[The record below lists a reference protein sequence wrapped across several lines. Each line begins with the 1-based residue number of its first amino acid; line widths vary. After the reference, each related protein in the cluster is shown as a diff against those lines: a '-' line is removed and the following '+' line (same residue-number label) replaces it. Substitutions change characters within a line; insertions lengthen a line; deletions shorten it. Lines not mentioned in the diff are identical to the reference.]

1 LAAKKS
7 VRSVGKSVGRSIGK
21 SFGKSV
27 GTGLSPVLG
36 RLAAAIPEPRC
47 ELDHRDAW
55 TLLMATILSAQS
67 TDRTVNSVTPALF
80 ASWPT
85 PRALAGAPRGEVEQ
99 AVHRTGFF
107 RNKAKAIQECSRELC
122 ERHGGEVPRTL
133 AALVELPGVARKT
146 ANVVLGVAWRI
157 AEGVVV
163 DTHVTRVARR
173 LGFTEEDKPE
183 AIERDLMAAL
193 PRAQWIDGG
202 HRLLLHGR
210 YLCTAREPQCAQ
222 CPLNELCPSRAAPAQ
237 GSWEMRASRERDLV
251 GTSGGA
257 A

>member
-1 LAAKKS
+1 MGPSALL
-7 VRSVGKSVGRSIGK
+7 R
-21 SFGKSV
+21 
-27 GTGLSPVLG
+27 

-67 TDRTVNSVTPALF
+67 TDRTVNSVTPELF
-80 ASWPT
+80 TRWPT
-85 PRALAGAPRGEVEQ
+85 PRALADAPRGEVEQ

-107 RNKAKAIQECSRELC
+107 RNKAKAIQESSRELC

-146 ANVVLGVAWRI
+146 ANVVLGVVWRL

-163 DTHVTRVARR
+163 DTHVMRVARR
-173 LGFTEEDKPE
+173 LGLTEEQKPE

-193 PRAQWIDGG
+193 PRAQWVDGG

-222 CPLNELCPSRAAPAQ
+222 CPLGELCPSRAAPVQ
-237 GSWEMRASRERDLV
+237 GSWEVRASRERDLV
-251 GTSGGA
+251 TTRGGA

>member
-1 LAAKKS
+1 M
-7 VRSVGKSVGRSIGK
+7 GR
-21 SFGKSV
+21 
-27 GTGLSPVLG
+27 SPVLR

-55 TLLMATILSAQS
+55 TLLVATILSAQS
-67 TDRTVNSVTPALF
+67 TDRTVNSVTPELF
-80 ASWPT
+80 ARWPT
-85 PRALAGAPRGEVEQ
+85 PRALADAPRGEVER

-146 ANVVLGVAWRI
+146 ANVVLGVAMRI

-163 DTHVTRVARR
+163 DTHVTRVANR
-173 LGFTEEDKPE
+173 LGFTREQKPE

-193 PRAQWIDGG
+193 PRPQWIDGG

-210 YLCTAREPQCAQ
+210 YVCTAREPQCAQ
-222 CPLNELCPSRAAPAQ
+222 CPLNELCPSQQAPPR
-237 GSWEMRASRERDLV
+237 GSWQVRAGRERELV
-251 GTSGGA
+251 ATRGGA
-257 A
+257 